1 MIVSLPFPP
10 AILSGHTGG
19 DGMGKWKKIK
29 EVKERRAL
37 AKACAQA
44 ALRRSNFRP
53 ADSGDIAIHITFTPP
68 DNRGD
73 RVNFAARMKAYV
85 DGIAEAL
92 GVNDKRFL
100 PSYDFRPAEKPGQ
113 VVVEVLPL

>member
-1 MIVSLPFPP
+1 
-10 AILSGHTGG
+10 
-19 DGMGKWKKIK
+19 MGKWKKIK

-37 AKACAQA
+37 ALETATEEMDVVGYRAPEA
-44 ALRRSNFRP
+44 
-53 ADSGDIAIHITFTPP
+53 GDIRIHIAFTPP

-73 RVNFAARMKAYV
+73 RVNFAGRMKAYV

-100 PSYDFRPAEKPGQ
+100 PSYQFFAPQKPGR
-113 VVVEVLPL
+113 VVVEVLAS

>member
-1 MIVSLPFPP
+1 MLIVLPFPP

-37 AKACAQA
+37 ALQVASEEMDVVGYRAPEA
-44 ALRRSNFRP
+44 
-53 ADSGDIAIHITFTPP
+53 GDIRVRITFTPP

-73 RVNFAARMKAYV
+73 RVNFASRMKAYI

-100 PSYDFRPAEKPGQ
+100 PSYHFCAPQHPGG
-113 VVVEVLPL
+113 VDVEVVEL